1 VARREGAGTV
11 AGAVHDTRAGL
22 GSLAASELPIK
33 HFEEMT
39 APNAIAAIR
48 ELTDPD
54 DLRAMIA
61 FEESHKNRSGVVEAA
76 QARYAAVA
84 KDRTD
89 S

>member
-1 VARREGAGTV
+1 
-11 AGAVHDTRAGL
+11 
-22 GSLAASELPIK
+22 
-33 HFEEMT
+33 MT
-39 APNAIAAIR
+39 AQNAIAAVR

-84 KDRTD
+84 KEQTDR
-89 S
+89 